1 MEFKLERNRI
11 LILPKNEQ
19 DEAYLEDTLGLVK
32 EGDHTLAVRKNV
44 YRLSSFAYVEITG
57 GKKLEEK

>member
-32 EGDHTLAVRKNV
+32 EGDHVLAIRKNV
-44 YRLSSFAYVEITG
+44 YGLSSFAYVEITG